1 MSLTPRFV
9 RGVFLL
15 RTLNCYNVS
24 MNACEESVLQIENLK
39 VSVGPAAPV
48 QVVRG
53 LSYTL
58 PKGKVLAVVGES
70 GSGKT
75 VQALSILNL
84 LSPNAHIDGG
94 KILYKG
100 QNLLALKEPALRRIR
115 GRNIAMI
122 FQDPGASLNPV
133 LTIGEQLI
141 ETLRAHQKISRLAA
155 RSKAAELL
163 AQVGITDAAKRLDE
177 YPFQF
182 SGGMCQR
189 VMIAMA
195 LALNPDILIADEPTT
210 ALDVTIQAQI
220 LKLMKDLQR
229 KNGMSVIFITHN
241 LAVAAQIADEVLV
254 LYAGQCME
262 QAPAKQLFKNPLHP
276 YTQGLLGSLASVHKK
291 EDKLPVIAGNPP
303 RPGEVLSGCP
313 FAPRCPKAL
322 KKCFQSC
329 PPLYE
334 KHARSTRCYL
344 QEGI

>member
-1 MSLTPRFV
+1 MPNP
-9 RGVFLL
+9 LL
-15 RTLNCYNVS
+15 HVQDLHISFSTEMGTVP
-24 MNACEESVLQIENLK
+24 VL
-39 VSVGPAAPV
+39 
-48 QVVRG
+48 RG
-53 LSYTL
+53 LSYSL
-58 PKGKVLAVVGES
+58 EKGKVLAIVGES

-75 VQALSILNL
+75 VHALSILNL
-84 LSPNAHIDGG
+84 LASNARVEEG

-100 QNLLALKEPALRRIR
+100 QNLLTLKESLLRCIR

-133 LTIGEQLI
+133 LTIGEQLT
-141 ETLRAHQKISRLAA
+141 ETLRAHQKISKAAA
-155 RSKAAELL
+155 RKRAAELL
-163 AQVGITDAAKRLDE
+163 TQVGIVEASKRLDE

-195 LALNPDILIADEPTT
+195 LALSPDILIADEPTT

-220 LKLMKDLQR
+220 LKLIKDLQTQR
-229 KNGMSVIFITHN
+229 DMSALFITHN
-241 LAVAAQIADEVLV
+241 LAVAAQVADEVLV

-262 QAPAKQLFKNPLHP
+262 HASAAQLFKHPLHP

-291 EDKLPVIAGNPP
+291 EEQLPVIAGNPP
-303 RPGEVLSGCP
+303 RPGEVLPGCP

-322 KKCFQSC
+322 KKCFQTC

-334 KHARSTRCYL
+334 HAAHRTRCYL
-344 QEGI
+344 QEGK